1 MRLSVF
7 FKGDAWSRLRWSTA
21 SLRAHLLAVTL
32 LATVP
37 MTLLAAWLI
46 SEQARESRAQLDADL
61 ARAVR
66 AFAMTVDRELASS
79 AEALQV
85 LAMTDQLQQ
94 GDLAGVFTSLAA
106 LPSPRQ
112 SWGSVFLSELDG
124 QIVFNTQQPAGRPL
138 GRLSDPAA
146 LTRLRQ
152 TARPVV
158 TNLTTGPDGRLATGV
173 LVPVHVQGKLAYA
186 LGAWIPPS
194 SWMSLIGTSGLPQ
207 SAFMSIFDGDLRLV
221 ARNRG
226 GEAVVAQPLPA
237 LTRVRLNDGPSGTGR
252 IGILEGGE
260 AYGAWQRIDP
270 GQWGVV
276 IGEPA
281 EPMDRAHRA
290 SVTTA
295 LLMGLA
301 SLAGGML
308 LAMGV
313 ASRVTGPLRA
323 LALHGPQR
331 RGEPSTVRELQML
344 EQALQREEAQR
355 DIAHERLQRQA
366 AEFETLFRSSP
377 IGLAMTQERDC
388 GHVLRNPALTRMLGE
403 DAEQTPDIAQAE
415 RSGWPDCPMYQQ
427 GMVVPADALPL
438 QKAARTGWTQKD
450 VELTIQAP
458 DGAVRKV
465 IAHAVP
471 LFDGRGAPRG
481 AIASFTDIT
490 ARQQDEASLAAAEKG
505 LRANQ
510 QLVEL
515 AQAAGHVGFF
525 QHSRRHALVHWST
538 GFSRLLDLPLSELRG
553 SARRC
558 LRRVLPED
566 RNRVVQALRAAAAG
580 RTNAHMLEFRHKGA
594 DGEVRWL
601 GTRLRFTWD
610 ARGRPEQVSGVVVDI
625 TTQKAIEAAR
635 LALVARETA
644 ARQQA
649 EEANRNK
656 DEFLAMLGHELR
668 NPLGAIAAGCE
679 VLNRAGTQEDL
690 AKRARQIIARQAA
703 HLGRLMDDLLDVAS
717 VLAGQHEEDN
727 TAIRLDLV
735 ADRVRHTL
743 DLAGQLAQHT
753 VKAHLQ
759 PVWVEADPSRM
770 EQIFTNLLVNALKY
784 TPPGGHITLTV
795 GPGEGASRPEAV
807 ATVQDTGAGL
817 SPALQS
823 RVFDLFVQGERTLDR
838 QQGGLGIGLTLV
850 KRLVEHHGGQV
861 AVHSDGPGQGATFTV
876 RLPACEPPEP
886 AVQALAEGPLPPLRV
901 VIVEDNDDAGEA
913 LRSMLALDQ
922 HTVQVATN
930 GPDGIALILSTQPD
944 LALVDIGLPGL
955 GGLEVAATLRARGH
969 AGWLVAVSGYGRAD
983 DLKRS
988 RAAGFDRHLVK
999 PVTAARI
1006 ERMLVMASRPR
1017 PAADQADNAE
1027 QDHGTDQ

>member
-1 MRLSVF
+1 MF
-7 FKGDAWSRLRWSTA
+7 YKGDAWSRLRWSTA

-37 MTLLAAWLI
+37 VTLLAAWLI
-46 SEQARESRAQLDADL
+46 SQQARESKEQLDADM

-66 AFAMTVDRELASS
+66 AFALTVDRELTSS

-85 LAMTDQLQQ
+85 LALTDQLQQ
-94 GDLAGVFTSLAA
+94 GDLAGVFTSMAA

-112 SWGSVFLSELDG
+112 SWSSVFLAELDG
-124 QIVFNTQQPAGRPL
+124 HIVFNTQQPAGQPL
-138 GRLSDPAA
+138 GRFNDAAA
-146 LTRLRQ
+146 LKRLTQ
-152 TARPVV
+152 TGQPVV
-158 TNLTTGPDGRLATGV
+158 TNLTTGPDGRPATGV
-173 LVPVHVQGKLAYA
+173 LVPVRVQGKLAYA
-186 LGAWIPPS
+186 LGAWISPT
-194 SWMSLIGTSGLPQ
+194 SWMSLIGTSALPQ
-207 SAFMSIFDGDLRLV
+207 SAFMSIFDGELRLV

-226 GEAVVAQPLPA
+226 GEAVVAKPLPE

-260 AYGAWQRIDP
+260 AYGAWQRIQP
-270 GQWGVV
+270 GHWGVV

-281 EPMDRAHRA
+281 EPLDQAHRA
-290 SVTTA
+290 SVASA

-301 SLAGGML
+301 SLVAGML

-313 ASRVTGPLRA
+313 ASRVAGPLRA

-331 RGEPSTVRELQML
+331 RGEPSTVRELIML

-403 DAEQTPDIAQAE
+403 ATEQTGDMVQTE

-427 GMVVPADALPL
+427 GMVVPHDALPL
-438 QKAARTGWTQKD
+438 QKAARSGWAQKD
-450 VELTIQAP
+450 VELTIRAP

-490 ARQQDEASLAAAEKG
+490 ERQQDEASLAAAEKG

-525 QHSRRHALVHWST
+525 QHSRRHPLVHWST
-538 GFSRLLDLPLSELRG
+538 GFSRLLGLPLSEQRG

-558 LRRVLPED
+558 LRCVLPQD
-566 RNRVVQALRAAAAG
+566 RGRVMQALRAAAAG
-580 RTNAHMLEFRHKGA
+580 QTNAHMLEFRHTGA
-594 DGEVRWL
+594 DGETRWL

-610 ARGRPEQVSGVVVDI
+610 ALGRPEQVSGVVVDI
-625 TTQKAIEAAR
+625 TTQKAVEAAR

-644 ARQQA
+644 ARQEA

-717 VLAGQHEEDN
+717 VLAGRHEEDN
-727 TAIRLDLV
+727 AAIRLDLV

-743 DLAGQLAQHT
+743 ELAGQLAQHT
-753 VKAHLQ
+753 VQVQLH

-770 EQIFTNLLVNALKY
+770 EQVLTNLLVNALKY
-784 TPPGGHITLTV
+784 TPPGGRITLTV
-795 GPGEGASRPEAV
+795 GPDNGDRPGEAV
-807 ATVQDTGAGL
+807 VTVEDTGAGL

-850 KRLVEHHGGQV
+850 KRLVEHHGGSV
-861 AVHSDGPGQGATFTV
+861 TVHSDGPGHGATFTV
-876 RLPACEPPEP
+876 RLPACEAP
-886 AVQALAEGPLPPLRV
+886 APAAQALALAPIPPLRV
-901 VIVEDNDDAGEA
+901 VVVEDNDDAGEA

-922 HTVQVATN
+922 HTVQVASN
-930 GPDGIALILSTQPD
+930 GPDGIALIQSTQPD
-944 LALVDIGLPGL
+944 LALIDVGLPGL

-969 AGWLVAVSGYGRAD
+969 TGWLVAVSGYGRAD
-983 DLKRS
+983 DLARS

-1006 ERMLVMASRPR
+1006 ERLLALASRPR
-1017 PAADQADNAE
+1017 PTADQAHDAQ